1 MNDFIFLIITFIL
14 IFLGIKLS
22 KKTTPKIEK
31 NSENYYHYDEKEK
44 EKFIARNLE
53 LKKIENLS
61 NKIREIR
68 IKIDNLK
75 YNYTSTF
82 YPDEYTYK
90 KAEKVE
96 KRLIEYYNYQ
106 KKIFNLFKEA
116 GYSSSE
122 NIPEVIKH
130 YGSEFYYYNLLQ
142 CYYTQNKFIEAD
154 NLLNE
159 CFDIIELCD
168 TKNNIIHT
176 YFNFL
181 EKLLEENEIT
191 LFIKNLDNDNR
202 INYFNENQIED
213 IVSLLSDK
221 SNDRKFFVE
230 FSKILSHYEI
240 KSKGLIKILK
250 LTDINLKVYSILNY
264 AEINFKGKNYEKAK
278 EYFEEAIKNAK
289 NYNENIDFYYELY
302 GDICYKLKNYNLAIN
317 SYIIASSDTAYE
329 HRIYCKIGDCYHHL
343 KDFKEAFKY
352 FFFSIYSNSEYKTV
366 QPKFINS
373 CKRLNLNYQLDEI
386 KQLLKK
392 HKSLSKEEIFS
403 LIKP

>member
-1 MNDFIFLIITFIL
+1 M
-14 IFLGIKLS
+14 
-22 KKTTPKIEK
+22 
-31 NSENYYHYDEKEK
+31 
-44 EKFIARNLE
+44 
-53 LKKIENLS
+53 
-61 NKIREIR
+61 
-68 IKIDNLK
+68 
-75 YNYTSTF
+75 
-82 YPDEYTYK
+82 
-90 KAEKVE
+90 
-96 KRLIEYYNYQ
+96 
-106 KKIFNLFKEA
+106 EA
-116 GYSSSE
+116 T
-122 NIPEVIKH
+122 
-130 YGSEFYYYNLLQ
+130 NLL
-142 CYYTQNKFIEAD
+142 T
-154 NLLNE
+154 E

-176 YFNFL
+176 YFDFL

-230 FSKILSHYEI
+230 FSKILTHYEI
-240 KSKGLIKILK
+240 KSNGLIKILK

-329 HRIYCKIGDCYHHL
+329 HRIYCKIGDCYNHL

-366 QPKFINS
+366 QPKFISS
-373 CKRLNLNYQLDEI
+373 CKKLNLNYQLDEI

-392 HKSLSKEEIFS
+392 YKSLPKEEIFS
-403 LIKP
+403 LIKL